1 MNNNNN
7 NIFNDAHSLPN
18 YKHDILNTAGIFDTE
33 LLARHLEGNMGKKL
47 KDIGFHFKES
57 TTNYNNITAQYLQ
70 KESDERISM
79 FGHTP
84 RSKVIDRP
92 FVDWVRNK
100 QLDVPN
106 NFRTR
111 SYYSGL
117 EKGK

>member
-92 FVDWVRNK
+92 FVD
-100 QLDVPN
+100 
-106 NFRTR
+106 
-111 SYYSGL
+111 
-117 EKGK
+117 

>member
-1 MNNNNN
+1 
-7 NIFNDAHSLPN
+7 
-18 YKHDILNTAGIFDTE
+18 
-33 LLARHLEGNMGKKL
+33 
-47 KDIGFHFKES
+47 
-57 TTNYNNITAQYLQ
+57 
-70 KESDERISM
+70 M
-79 FGHTP
+79 FGQTP

-100 QLDVPN
+100 QLDVPV